1 MSIPIRA
8 HSVPLSAWSG
18 FGVSF
23 ISAWVSV
30 TLIHWLRNWYLRDVR
45 MGAMVQIPTLFV
57 LTPSH
62 RGIGGICSSGLKT
75 SAGTMNKTELARKI
89 QALDGL
95 SNEEKTALLELIR
108 GHKKYGLVWE
118 EKPEDIEERLREDL
132 PVLVERNDDKV
143 HPIISD
149 NPDAPNHLIIEGDN
163 LAALTELSYTHAGK
177 VDVIYIDPPYNTGHK
192 DFAYNDSY
200 VDSEDEYRH
209 SKWLYFMAKRL
220 KIAKSLLKDTG
231 VIFISID
238 DNEQAQL
245 KMLCMEIFGQ
255 RNFLQ
260 QIIVESNPRGSQSS
274 KYFANTHEYLL
285 VFSKVSN
292 PNITFGHQKGEDALS
307 EYPYEDNKGRYR
319 LLGLRQRGG
328 AWRKEDRPM
337 LHYPIYVN
345 PDTREVSLT
354 PSLDFSIEVI
364 PQRPSGELG
373 RWTWSPQKLSKQK
386 SEIVGVKVNE
396 GTDKEKWDIARKNY
410 LATESGELRTTKV
423 KSLWIEKEIN
433 YQNGGT
439 EVKEIIGDGL
449 FAYPKPLF
457 LLRKILSCCTNKDSI
472 ILDFFAGSGTTLHAT
487 MQTNQELGGNRTCIL
502 CTNNEN
508 GICENVTY
516 ERNKR
521 VIEGYTKPNGEEVA
535 GLADNNLR
543 YYRTEFLPRERSVK
557 NMRELV
563 QASTG
568 LLCIKNDLYTEAPFG
583 GRKTNPKYARYFENS
598 GKRMLVIY
606 EEQAIPFIADIIKT
620 MPDGEKIKVYVF
632 SHGSYAYDDEFA
644 EVEDRVELC
653 ALPQAIYDA
662 YQKVLPKRK
671 PKFLVNE
678 LVEDIEETEAAEAL
692 ATLDFGDNEAEEG
705 GDE

>member
-1 MSIPIRA
+1 MSNGTDTHP
-8 HSVPLSAWSG
+8 
-18 FGVSF
+18 F
-23 ISAWVSV
+23 
-30 TLIHWLRNWYLRDVR
+30 
-45 MGAMVQIPTLFV
+45 LFN
-57 LTPSH
+57 PSH
-62 RGIGGICSSGLKT
+62 RGIGDIYLNSV
-75 SAGTMNKTELARKI
+75 AMNKTELARKI

-95 SNEEKTALLELIR
+95 SYEEKTALLELIR

-143 HPIISD
+143 HPIISN

-177 VDVIYIDPPYNTGHK
+177 VDVIYIDPPYNTGNK
-192 DFAYNDSY
+192 DFIYNDSY
-200 VDSEDEYRH
+200 VDKEDSYRH
-209 SKWLYFMAKRL
+209 SKWLSFIAKRMR
-220 KIAKSLLKDTG
+220 IAKNLLSEHG
-231 VIFISID
+231 VVFISID
-238 DNEQAQL
+238 DNEQANL
-245 KMLCMEIFGQ
+245 KLLCDEIFGEN
-255 RNFLQ
+255 NFVAIFPRLTTKSGKTPLNYMISHDYILCYVSSEQ
-260 QIIVESNPRGSQSS
+260 DIFTGTPFEDDSYKFSDEHITTRGKYNLKQPLDCNSISYSSSLDYIIEQDGVLYYPGGSKE
-274 KYFANTHEYLL
+274 KYLERKSGKHLPKDY
-285 VFSKVSN
+285 
-292 PNITFGHQKGEDALS
+292 
-307 EYPYEDNKGRYR
+307 
-319 LLGLRQRGG
+319 
-328 AWRKEDRPM
+328 AWRWSKEMFEFGLSQDWIVFKNGR
-337 LHYPIYVN
+337 IYTKGYLNAIIEKQSNGQYGITYRDKVRKRS
-345 PDTREVSLT
+345 TI
-354 PSLDFSIEVI
+354 DFI
-364 PQRPSGELG
+364 
-373 RWTWSPQKLSKQK
+373 T
-386 SEIVGVKVNE
+386 NE
-396 GTDKEKWDIARKNY
+396 YSNDIAKKQ
-410 LATESGELRTTKV
+410 LLSFALD
-423 KSLWIEKEIN
+423 EKF
-433 YQNGGT
+433 
-439 EVKEIIGDGL
+439 D
-449 FAYPKPLF
+449 FPKPFSLIYALIQTYKF
-457 LLRKILSCCTNKDSI
+457 KTCTV
-472 ILDFFAGSGTTLHAT
+472 LDFFAGSGTTGHAVLKL
-487 MQTNQELGGNRTCIL
+487 NAEDGGNRTCIL

-583 GRKTNPKYARYFENS
+583 GRKMNPKYARYFENS

-606 EEQAIPFIADIIKT
+606 EEQAIPFIANIIKT
-620 MPDGEKIKVYVF
+620 MPDGEKIKIYVF

-671 PKFLVNE
+671 PKFLVDD
-678 LVEDIEETEAAEAL
+678 LVTEIEAIDAVALQNKETEAAEAQ